1 MRRVDNIIKIH
12 DKNHD
17 QQVSWQEFEMLAF
30 IAEHYQPHAKCQ
42 TSKTA
47 LDEHAIGVVNHL
59 IKKFHGSQKNKEVS
73 HSMWYQITS
82 MLTEQAV
89 DANYGGKTPSLGCWP
104 QSKVTNS
111 IAHPNQP
118 ATHYG
123 FGANGGKIGDTPKSP
138 EIGGT
143 NAVSCSSVCCSKKSS
158 KGKGKG
164 PMTKTQKHQMT
175 VWQALTALHSQAD
188 KDHDGKI
195 SDREILDIFQGVR
208 DHLSASDF
216 GGFLDL
222 VNRLHGPV
230 NCKTNSDCGKCT
242 SKANSGLCGWFN
254 ESHGKN
260 NNPFGGYQS
269 SKTKGVCRFVDRS
282 QNSEKNKDSNRLETC
297 ATQCAKNHRFRKVKK

>member
-1 MRRVDNIIKIH
+1 MGPGNWGDKRRVLLERML
-12 DKNHD
+12 
-17 QQVSWQEFEMLAF
+17 QQ
-30 IAEHYQPHAKCQ
+30 K
-42 TSKTA
+42 
-47 LDEHAIGVVNHL
+47 
-59 IKKFHGSQKNKEVS
+59 
-73 HSMWYQITS
+73 
-82 MLTEQAV
+82 
-89 DANYGGKTPSLGCWP
+89 
-104 QSKVTNS
+104 
-111 IAHPNQP
+111 
-118 ATHYG
+118 
-123 FGANGGKIGDTPKSP
+123 
-138 EIGGT
+138 
-143 NAVSCSSVCCSKKSS
+143 

-242 SKANSGLCGWFN
+242 SKANAGLCGWFN

-282 QNSEKNKDSNRLETC
+282 QNSEKNKDSSGWRPARLS
-297 ATQCAKNHRFRKVKK
+297 ARKSIASARSKSDVSVVPTQQNNNKKIKCPIILRRTNGILLHLCEYVYRYGFLFWGHQKRVNSYF